1 MSKCR
6 GKHVCRRICAKSVRL
21 ILEPYSQYL
30 ISRGYST
37 STHETYVRAV
47 EYFGRWLGQRRI
59 SWPHVEQFIDEGLP
73 TCRCSGVTR
82 DCRPNRAA
90 LRRLLEM
97 LGQDRRQEAL
107 PRGSLGDLLG
117 RYEEHLGNVR
127 GIAPATIGRHLTYT
141 RAMLS
146 RLKVRRTSQFTG
158 WTPELIE
165 QYVSREGRSAP
176 SRGRN
181 VGWCARSFLRFLL
194 QEGLIRRDLAAAV
207 PTVARWRLASLP
219 TTLSQEEI
227 NRLIRA
233 ADQKTP
239 LGRRDYAMVLCM
251 TELGLRASDVAKLQ
265 IDGIDFAA
273 NVLRLQQRKE
283 REVAILP
290 MTRRLRSALK
300 SYLRRGRPPCASPS
314 VFVRHYAPLGK
325 SITSIGVCDVTLR
338 LANRAGLR
346 NRVGGTHVLHR
357 SLASRMLNAGATLK
371 QIADFL
377 GHKSIDT
384 TSLYAK
390 VDLATLSRVAMPWPR
405 RKGVS
410 P

>member
-1 MSKCR
+1 MLKCR

-21 ILEPYSQYL
+21 VLEPYSRYL
-30 ISRGYST
+30 VSREYST
-37 STHETYVRAV
+37 STREVYVRAV
-47 EYFGRWLGQRRI
+47 EYFGRWLGRRRVGW
-59 SWPHVEQFIDEGLP
+59 SQVQQFLDRGLP
-73 TCRCSGVTR
+73 TCRCPGVIR
-82 DCRPNRAA
+82 DRRPNRAA

-97 LGQDRRQEAL
+97 LGQDRRQATL
-107 PRGSLGDLLG
+107 PRGCMGDLLR
-117 RYEEHLGNVR
+117 RYQEHLDNAR
-127 GIAPATIGRHLTYT
+127 GLAPDTIWRHLTYT

-146 RLKVRRTSQFTG
+146 RLKIRRTSQFVG
-158 WTPELIE
+158 WTPEVIE
-165 QYVSREGRSAP
+165 QYVSREGRFAP

-219 TTLSQEEI
+219 TTLRQEEV
-227 NRLIRA
+227 NRLLRA
-233 ADQKTP
+233 VDLKTP
-239 LGRRDYAMVLCM
+239 LGRRDHAMVLCM
-251 TELGLRASDVAKLQ
+251 SELGLRASDVAKLE

-273 NVLRLQQRKE
+273 GVLRLQQRKE
-283 REVAILP
+283 REAAVLP
-290 MTRRLRSALK
+290 MTRRLCSALK
-300 SYLRRGRPPCASPS
+300 TYLRRGRPPCASS
-314 VFVRHYAPLGK
+314 AVFIRHYAPLGK
-325 SITSIGVCDVTLR
+325 PITPIGVCDVTLR
-338 LANRAGLR
+338 LANRAGLQ
-346 NRVGGTHVLHR
+346 NRVGGTHVLRR

-390 VDLATLSRVAMPWPR
+390 VDLATLSRVAMPWPG
-405 RKGVS
+405 RKGVR